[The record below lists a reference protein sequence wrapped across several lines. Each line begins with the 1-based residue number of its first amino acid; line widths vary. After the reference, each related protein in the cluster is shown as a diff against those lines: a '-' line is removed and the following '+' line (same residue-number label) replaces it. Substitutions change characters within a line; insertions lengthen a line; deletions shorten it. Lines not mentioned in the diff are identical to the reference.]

1 MSIKEEIKMLLA
13 QQAVT
18 MTELA
23 KQLSTKD
30 SIVTVQSISKKL
42 SKKTIKF
49 EEVRKILDILGYEIE
64 YKRKGNHPIADTFK
78 NNLNSKAD
86 TPAPISLISAQ
97 EAQTR

>member
-1 MSIKEEIKMLLA
+1 MSIKEDIKMLLA

-30 SIVTVQSISKKL
+30 NIVTVQSISKKL

-49 EEVRKILDILGYEIE
+49 EEVRIILDILGYEIE
-64 YKRKGNHPIADTFK
+64 YKRKARSGGA
-78 NNLNSKAD
+78 
-86 TPAPISLISAQ
+86 
-97 EAQTR
+97 